1 MCGLNTKL
9 QTMMT
14 TCIAATF
21 NEIVS
26 IAISSDE
33 KYHQHK
39 EMKKRKNVPIGS
51 SGGNNR
57 RQTIVYQPFHRHPY
71 RPPQLQTQ

>member
-26 IAISSDE
+26 IAISSNGM
-33 KYHQHK
+33 YHLHK
-39 EMKKRKNVPIGS
+39 ESKKRRNVPMGF
-51 SGGNNR
+51 SGGNN
-57 RQTIVYQPFHRHPY
+57 
-71 RPPQLQTQ
+71 